1 MPAITLPDGSVRSYP
16 HPVTPAEVAA
26 DIGPGLAK
34 AAFVAKV
41 DGSFVDLD
49 RRIEHDA
56 QLALVTRKDEA
67 ALAHIRHDC
76 AHVLAEDRKSV
87 VEGQSVSV
95 RVDLGGRR
103 IIIKKKQTNKT

>member
-76 AHVLAEDRKSV
+76 AHVLAEAVLELYPETQVTIGPDRKSTRLN
-87 VEGQSVSV
+87 SSH
-95 RVDLGGRR
+95 
-103 IIIKKKQTNKT
+103 